1 MSTATAG
8 LPDAG
13 RVVQDL
19 EAAFVRNANAGN
31 AAAVVEE
38 FYAED
43 AQLLPPNSPIVK
55 GKAAIRDFWT
65 GIIAAGAGDVT
76 LETLEVAASGDLIYN
91 TGHYGFSLGGDRHIG
106 KYVVVY
112 RRQADGGFKAVVDSF
127 SPNA

>member
-8 LPDAG
+8 LQDAG
-13 RVVQDL
+13 RIVQDL
-19 EAAFVRNANAGN
+19 EANFVRLANTGDAVAMTNA
-31 AAAVVEE
+31 

-55 GKAAIRDFWT
+55 GISAIRDFWS
-65 GIIAAGAGDVT
+65 GVIAAGASDVT
-76 LETLEVAASGDLIYN
+76 LETLDVAASGDLIYN
-91 TGHYGFSLGGDRHIG
+91 TGHYGYNLGADRHIG

-112 RRQADGGFKAVVDSF
+112 RRQADGGYKAVVDSF